1 MPPTTTP
8 AIILHAFPYGE
19 SSKIARL
26 LTRDYGVQSVIA
38 KGASRPKSKFGARL
52 QVLNEGT
59 AQLYL
64 KPNRD
69 LHTLAEFDVTHQR
82 HALPHDVRRYTA
94 AAAFAEVVLR
104 CCPAEAHPEVF
115 DLTTQALEQ
124 LETCD
129 VSVLD
134 VVALG
139 AMWAAVR
146 TLGFAPRRD
155 ACARD
160 GRRLPTGAVT
170 FSVAEGGYLCEGCAR
185 GVEATRLSAVDRQAL
200 EHLVNG
206 DLHAVGLLS
215 PKHAAAHRR
224 LLARFVERHMG
235 EGKELRA
242 MTLWQELT

>member
-26 LTRDYGVQSVIA
+26 LTRDHGVQSVIA

-52 QVLNEGT
+52 QVLNEGI

-64 KPNRD
+64 KSNRE

-82 HALPHDVRRYTA
+82 QGLPHDVRRYTA
-94 AAAFAEVVLR
+94 AAAFAEIVMR
-104 CCPAEAHPEVF
+104 CCPAEPHPEVF
-115 DLTTQALEQ
+115 DLATEALEQ
-124 LETCD
+124 LETCEA
-129 VSVLD
+129 SALN

-146 TLGFAPRRD
+146 TLGFAPRSD

-160 GRRLPTGAVT
+160 GRPLPTGAVT
-170 FSVAEGGYLCEGCAR
+170 FSVAEGGYLCQRCAK
-185 GVEATRLSAVDRQAL
+185 GVEATRLAAADRDAL
-200 EHLVNG
+200 EHLISG
-206 DLHAVGLLS
+206 ELHAVRPLS
-215 PKHAAAHRR
+215 PKHVAAHRR
-224 LLARFVERHMG
+224 LLARFVERHIA
-235 EGKELRA
+235 EGKELKA
-242 MTLWQELT
+242 MTMWQELT

>member
-19 SSKIARL
+19 TSKIARL
-26 LTRDYGVQSVIA
+26 LTKDYGVQSVIA

-82 HALPHDVRRYTA
+82 QTLPRDVRRYTA
-94 AAAFAEVVLR
+94 AAAFAEIVMR
-104 CCPAEAHPEVF
+104 CCPAEPHPELF
-115 DLTTQALEQ
+115 DLAKHALDQ

-129 VSVLD
+129 RSALD

-146 TLGFAPRRD
+146 TLGFAPRSD

-160 GRRLPTGAVT
+160 GRPLSNGAVT
-170 FSVAEGGYLCEGCAR
+170 FSVAEGGYLCHRCAR
-185 GVEATRLSAVDRQAL
+185 GVDATRLAAADRQAL
-200 EHLVNG
+200 EHLIDG
-206 DLHAVGLLS
+206 DLDAVGLLS

-224 LLARFVERHMG
+224 LLARFVERHMA
-235 EGKELRA
+235 EGKELKA

>member
-26 LTRDYGVQSVIA
+26 LTRDHGVQSVIA
-38 KGASRPKSKFGARL
+38 KGALRPKSKFGARL

-64 KPNRD
+64 KSNRD

-82 HALPHDVRRYTA
+82 QALPHDVRRYTA
-94 AAAFAEVVLR
+94 AAAFAEIVMR
-104 CCPAEAHPEVF
+104 CCPAEPHPEVF
-115 DLTTQALEQ
+115 ELATQALEQ

-129 VSVLD
+129 GSALD
-134 VVALG
+134 IVALG

-146 TLGFAPRRD
+146 TLGFAPRSD

-160 GRRLPTGAVT
+160 GRALPIGAVT
-170 FSVAEGGYLCEGCAR
+170 FSVTEGGYLCQRCAR
-185 GVEATRLSAVDRQAL
+185 GVEATRLTAADREAL
-200 EHLVNG
+200 EHLVAG
-206 DLHAVGLLS
+206 DLHAVASLS

-224 LLARFVERHMG
+224 LLARFVERHMA
-235 EGKELRA
+235 EGKELKA
-242 MTLWQELT
+242 MTIWQELS